1 MQKSLVGKLSCVA
14 LMLPLAAIQAAHV
27 SYFMTGVDLLGSRIY
42 VALLGLIPIGY
53 YFFCREVLRL
63 SSGAHRRDLWHLAV
77 LIAVLT
83 LPLNFA
89 ALTAFFSGCVY
100 TSYIFIKTLRLRTH
114 IPRYR
119 YEKFFFLMFFAM
131 NLIAL
136 ALGLSIQFLDNTL
149 FYSLYAGAIGIALV
163 LVTTA
168 LMVYPE
174 LLTDVLLASETVYAS
189 SKLDNIDVESKR
201 AELEQMMTE
210 QRHFQNENLT
220 LSDVA
225 AQLSLSAQQLSE
237 LVNSGFSMGFPR
249 YVRGHRIEQAKHMLL
264 AEPDASVLSISLATG
279 FKSQSSFYTAFKE
292 VTHSTPAAYRK
303 DNTAK

>member
-1 MQKSLVGKLSCVA
+1 
-14 LMLPLAAIQAAHV
+14 MLPLAVIQAAHV

-42 VALLGLIPIGY
+42 VALLGLIPLG
-53 YFFCREVLRL
+53 YFFFSREVLRL
-63 SSGAHRRDLWHLAV
+63 STGIHRKDLWHAAV
-77 LIAVLT
+77 LIAVLI

-89 ALTAFFSGCVY
+89 ALTAFFFGCVY

-131 NLIAL
+131 NLVAL
-136 ALGLSIQFLDNTL
+136 TLGLTIQFLDNAL
-149 FYSLYAGAIGIALV
+149 FYPLYASAIGIALI
-163 LVTTA
+163 LITIA
-168 LMVYPE
+168 LLVYPE

-189 SKLDNIDVESKR
+189 SKLDNVDVSTKR

-210 QRHFQNENLT
+210 QRHFENENLT

-225 AQLSLSAQQLSE
+225 SQLSLSAQQLSE
-237 LVNSGFSMGFPR
+237 LVNSSYAMGFPR
-249 YVRGHRIEQAKHMLL
+249 YVRGHRIEQAKRMLL

-292 VTHSTPAAYRK
+292 VTHSTPAAFRK
-303 DNTAK
+303 HNTSK